1 MESIDKESIP
11 RSATILAEGLDGIEE
26 RLGAILEEA
35 QKQNKLLDKI
45 VGQLEVMLIQTA
57 GH

>member
-35 QKQNKLLDKI
+35 QKQNMLLDKI
-45 VGQLEVMLIQTA
+45 VFELVQIKIHTI
-57 GH
+57 